1 MRPMRISW
9 DDLDRP
15 DHAGSYPFAE
25 GVVNVRRREVEIWRK
40 HPDAVFLATRF
51 EPAPGG
57 VQYALSTFEL
67 SGGEFSNGREGPAD
81 YQQTL
86 ADARTA
92 ILEARREV
100 ARQMARPGADVKLW
114 ARHFA
119 DLQAAL
125 TAMEAAIRHEKELA
139 ARGRALADGH
149 EAS

>member
-1 MRPMRISW
+1 MTMRISW

-25 GVVNVRRREVEIWRK
+25 GLVNVRRREVEIWKK

-51 EPAPGG
+51 EPAAGR

-67 SGGEFSNGREGPAD
+67 SGGELGSGREGSAD

-86 ADARTA
+86 AAARTA
-92 ILEARREV
+92 IIDARRDL

-139 ARGRALADGH
+139 ARGRGAGNGH

>member
-1 MRPMRISW
+1 MRISW

-25 GVVNVRRREVEIWRK
+25 GLVNVRLREVEIWKK

-51 EPAPGG
+51 EPAPGK

-67 SGGEFSNGREGPAD
+67 SGGELGIGREGSAD

-92 ILEARREV
+92 IIDARRDV

-125 TAMEAAIRHEKELA
+125 NAIEAAIRHEKELA
-139 ARGRALADGH
+139 ARGRGAGNGH

>member
-1 MRPMRISW
+1 MAMRISW

-15 DHAGSYPFAE
+15 RRAGSYPFAE
-25 GVVNVRRREVEIWRK
+25 GLVNVRAREVEIWKK

-67 SGGEFSNGREGPAD
+67 SGGALESEPEGAD

-86 ADARTA
+86 AAARTA
-92 ILEARREV
+92 IIDARREV
-100 ARQMARPGADVKLW
+100 ARHMARPGADLKLW

-125 TAMEAAIRHEKELA
+125 TAIDAAVRHEKELV
-139 ARGRALADGH
+139 ARARVAGGGH

>member
-1 MRPMRISW
+1 MAMRISW

-15 DHAGSYPFAE
+15 HRAGSYPFAE
-25 GVVNVRRREVEIWRK
+25 GIVNVRLREVEIWKK

-67 SGGEFSNGREGPAD
+67 SGGEPESGREGAD

-86 ADARTA
+86 AAARTA
-92 ILEARREV
+92 IIDARREV
-100 ARQMARPGADVKLW
+100 ARQLARPGVDLKLW

-125 TAMEAAIRHEKELA
+125 TAIDAAIRHEKELA
-139 ARGRALADGH
+139 ARGRAAGGGH

>member
-1 MRPMRISW
+1 MRISW

-25 GVVNVRRREVEIWRK
+25 GFVNVRLREVEIWKK

-67 SGGEFSNGREGPAD
+67 SGGELDSGGEGSAD
-81 YQQTL
+81 HQQTL
-86 ADARTA
+86 ADARRA
-92 ILEARREV
+92 ILDARREA

-139 ARGRALADGH
+139 ASSRAACEGR